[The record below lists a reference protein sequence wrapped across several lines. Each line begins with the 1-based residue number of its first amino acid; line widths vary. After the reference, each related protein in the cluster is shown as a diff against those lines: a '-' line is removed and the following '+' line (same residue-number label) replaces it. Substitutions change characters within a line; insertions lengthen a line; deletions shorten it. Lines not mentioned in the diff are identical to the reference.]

1 MKYKNYSELSQEEIM
16 NVYDIFVEKLKL
28 YYPRYKNIATNFENM
43 REQFENISD
52 EEKCE
57 VIRQMLVVMHAGPQN
72 GNITFDD
79 FKLSNRLGRLN
90 CKTISLDTT
99 VFIADSP
106 TGMYSKKYKL

>member
-1 MKYKNYSELSQEEIM
+1 
-16 NVYDIFVEKLKL
+16 
-28 YYPRYKNIATNFENM
+28 M

-57 VIRQMLVVMHAGPQN
+57 VIRQMLVIMHAGPQN

-79 FKLSNRLGRLN
+79 FKLSDRIGRLKV
-90 CKTISLDTT
+90 KTISLDTT